1 MSRENTTHQQPDRDR
16 RLIALA
22 ALAVL
27 ALGTYVVLSPFFVAL
42 AWAIILVL
50 VTWPAFRLLRGPLKH
65 RPGLA
70 AGLMTLL
77 LAVVIIVPV
86 GFLIFKAVDELRV
99 FVDRATTWWKADEPE
114 IPKFIKDIPTVG
126 TTVTE
131 LVASLKGTEKA
142 VAGNVESRAI
152 EHAPPR
158 NDHPKSLGETLDL
171 QALLGFTKGVVG
183 GTLGLVFKMAMCLF
197 ASYFLYRHG
206 ESLGG
211 QLARVALHVGGP
223 RYERLLQTVRTT
235 VRAAVYG
242 VLLTALAQG
251 FLAGIGFFA
260 TGAPVPLLLALATVV
275 ASLIPF
281 GPPFIYLGA
290 AGAMLATP
298 GVDWWRPAALAV
310 WGAAI
315 VSTADNVIRP
325 LFISQ
330 ATDTPILLVFMG
342 VIGGIVAFGLIGV
355 ILGRVILTIA
365 MVLWKEWAQA
375 DDPGPDVITG
385 SS

>member
-1 MSRENTTHQQPDRDR
+1 MSGEPTARRAQTDKDR

-22 ALAVL
+22 VL
-27 ALGTYVVLSPFFVAL
+27 AILVFGTYLVLSPFFVSI

-50 VTWPAFRLLRGPLKH
+50 VTWPLYRLLRIPMAR

-77 LAVVIIVPV
+77 LALVIMVPV
-86 GFLIFKAVDELRV
+86 AFLIFASVKELKGFVEGAIRFFNEPLQLPLWIKQIPMVGPAIDEGLRYYQQNYQKEIKAWFEEHGPASLRV
-99 FVDRATTWWKADEPE
+99 AQ
-114 IPKFIKDIPTVG
+114 G
-126 TTVTE
+126 
-131 LVASLKGTEKA
+131 
-142 VAGNVESRAI
+142 VAG
-152 EHAPPR
+152 
-158 NDHPKSLGETLDL
+158 
-171 QALLGFTKGVVG
+171 GVFEV
-183 GTLGLVFKMAMCLF
+183 LFKIAMCLF
-197 ASYFLYRHG
+197 TAFFLYRHG
-206 ESLGG
+206 EVLAG
-211 QLARVALHVGGP
+211 QVGRVALQVGGP
-223 RYERLLQTVRTT
+223 RYENLLRTIRGT

-251 FLAGIGFFA
+251 FLAGVGFFI

-281 GPPFIYLGA
+281 APPVIYLGA
-290 AGAMLATP
+290 AGVMLAE
-298 GVDWWRPAALAV
+298 GRDWWWPAGLAL
-310 WGAAI
+310 WGIAI

-330 ATDTPILLVFMG
+330 ATQTPLLLVFFG

-355 ILGRVILTIA
+355 ILGPVILTVA

-375 DDPGPDVITG
+375 DDASDVPLETG
-385 SS
+385 HS